1 MPLYTNTTKGTV
13 AYTSGTRLT
22 KILPND
28 VTIQSDATLSE
39 QAELTIDLGPNE
51 RISFR
56 YNIFWQTTP
65 DGDFKYLV
73 NIPASINF
81 YRNTRTGVDP
91 SGAEVSEAPILAEGS
106 EVGLARSEN
115 PSNGYLG
122 LEGVLE
128 NGSTADSLK
137 FTWAQNSSH
146 ASDTTLLRGSSVEY
160 IRF

>member
-1 MPLYTNTTKGTV
+1 MPLYTNTTAGTV

-22 KILPND
+22 KIVPND
-28 VTIQSDATLSE
+28 VTIQSDNTLSE
-39 QAELTIDLGPNE
+39 QAELTIKLGPNE
-51 RISFR
+51 RIAYR
-56 YNIFWQTTP
+56 YNIFWTTTA

-73 NIPASINF
+73 DIPASINF
-81 YRNTRTGVDP
+81 YRNARTGVDP
-91 SGAEVSEAPILAEGS
+91 TGAEISVAPITTEGS
-106 EVGLARSEN
+106 EVGIAVSGE
-115 PSNGYLG
+115 NGYLG

-128 NGSTADSLK
+128 NGSTADSVK

>member
-1 MPLYTNTTKGTV
+1 MPLYTNTSTGTV

-28 VTIQSDATLSE
+28 VVKTSNTTLSE
-39 QAELTIDLGPNE
+39 QTELTIDLGPNE

-56 YNIFWQTTP
+56 YNIYWNTKPT
-65 DGDFKYLV
+65 GDFKYLV

-81 YRNTRTGVDP
+81 YRLVRTGVYPDA
-91 SGAEVSEAPILAEGS
+91 AEVSEAAITAEGAAVS
-106 EVGLARSEN
+106 LAFGTD

-128 NGSTADSLK
+128 NGSTADSMK
-137 FTWAQNSSH
+137 FTWAQYES
-146 ASDTTLLRGSSVEY
+146 AGDATTLLRGSSVEY